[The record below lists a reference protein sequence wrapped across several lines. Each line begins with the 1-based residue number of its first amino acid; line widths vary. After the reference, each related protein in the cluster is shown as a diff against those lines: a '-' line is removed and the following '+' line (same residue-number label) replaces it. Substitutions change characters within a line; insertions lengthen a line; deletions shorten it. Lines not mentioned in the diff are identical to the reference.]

1 MIILPLNEPVVMI
14 AFLPTN
20 VVKINIIDK
29 FVSSNRTPFTYCQP
43 STVPGYCHLSTNQ
56 NQNVTHRQCSE
67 PYTFGVIYCELGY
80 VGLHRYIG
88 KDHLTILSQQ

>member
-29 FVSSNRTPFTYCQP
+29 FVSSNRTPFTYCQSSRRYP
-43 STVPGYCHLSTNQ
+43 DIVICQQTRIKMSPIDSAV
-56 NQNVTHRQCSE
+56 NVIRLE
-67 PYTFGVIYCELGY
+67 
-80 VGLHRYIG
+80 
-88 KDHLTILSQQ
+88 